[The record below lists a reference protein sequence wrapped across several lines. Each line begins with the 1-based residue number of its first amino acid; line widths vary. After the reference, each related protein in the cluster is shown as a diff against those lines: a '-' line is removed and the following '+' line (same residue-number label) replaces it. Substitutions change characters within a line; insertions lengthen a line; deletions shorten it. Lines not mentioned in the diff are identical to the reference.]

1 MLKMR
6 QGGNK
11 NRSLKWGGVLLA
23 LMMMLGSTVGLWGS
37 KSTGALPGDP
47 ANWIAEGADGLTLT
61 VVSVQ
66 QNEVELVPVWDD
78 YLFNEDTYDFGS
90 YYFDVANTGDTV
102 RLGVMVDGM
111 QDGKSYIVFDETELT
126 SADNGRV
133 FYEDVKPRTY
143 TWNMSDGIE
152 CYHDQDEPWCSY
164 TYLTNEYVIDATLRE
179 SNWNNSAGKNIIV
192 RPDKVGSS
200 DIEIVSVQQDGVDVV
215 LDKVGRHVNTIEGL
229 QTIPQTLNEYT
240 INDYNAPI
248 EVTVKFKNLEVGKH
262 YPYGIGEG
270 NYGAFTASSTEET
283 ITSELQ
289 LNYLKK
295 HVDAPIYLYSSDYM
309 DSKSVTMYFRVA
321 DANFHP
327 LGDIV
332 IDAISQ
338 GGTQIEPSYS
348 YNYGSREYTFEAND
362 VQPID
367 IALHATSAAAGMN
380 YYFSYTMNGDAWVS
394 SDEPIAI
401 SGDELNRGAVL
412 TIPAGYGLGESSA
425 LYLNFS
431 INTTGAG
438 YGYGSQLFIYQ
449 NYGEERRSDSLFIDY
464 YEDDELPRYDA
475 SIGYTINGE
484 EISDVINAKYHD
496 ENNPLWIRVTGAR
509 YDDAT
514 VYDVR
519 AKVATGNDD
528 IYNATFTATGA
539 ELNEGKTFVLD
550 GLVLSLPEFD
560 PSGSTSG
567 YEKSYDFS
575 LEINGLERKGTLY
588 YMHNGYLYTVMT
600 YAGGSVSASDGGNG
614 MGGAMYMT
622 SSYRVVRKSS
632 LDGSRNAVLHYRGG
646 GFDEDLSYNYALYY
660 NSNAGDSWW
669 SAPAGTKI
677 EEGVMSGSS
686 LNRDGLTVNVAVPDD
701 ASESSMYSLVIT
713 RNGGL
718 VIVSKDFLQ
727 FTDAPQLEAFKFHAD
742 SDSFMQTGSA
752 SYRLARGTNATAT
765 LIGAGFEESQ
775 QYKVWVS
782 YEGYYEEDDGEGGG
796 RSEDIDLSELGD
808 MVVVTGAELNAGYEY
823 ALNYD
828 EAIDDATQAAIMFDI
843 TDIDNDKPS
852 HYAGNEEGLYS
863 GHSIYIEYVS
873 EDDVFNSE
881 GGFQIDEE
889 TSEIIDV
896 SQPDD
901 SSEIRIDNRTAGEAE
916 THVEGEV
923 LTLVAQRACVVIGLR
938 GDEYSK
944 VNYATTRDDDGVRTN
959 TYNVGDYD
967 EVLVALKGDL
977 DMRGALNAR
986 DSAKIKYYVLSS
998 DNPNH
1003 LDLSALELLIADVNN
1018 SGTVTARDA
1027 ALVDYSILS
1036 IDNPNHRA
1044 LEW

>member
-1 MLKMR
+1 MLKKHFR
-6 QGGNK
+6 GNNSK
-11 NRSLKWGGVLLA
+11 SLKWSGVLIAILMA
-23 LMMMLGSTVGLWGS
+23 LSVTVGIVGVKTS
-37 KSTGALPGDP
+37 RAIEGDL
-47 ANWIAEGADGLTLT
+47 ANWTAEGGDGLTLT

-78 YLFNEDTYDFGS
+78 YLFNDDTYDFGN
-90 YYFDVANTGDTV
+90 YYFNVANTGDAI
-102 RLGVMVDGM
+102 RLGVRVDGM
-111 QDGKSYIVFDETELT
+111 KDGKSYEIFDETELT

-133 FYEDVKPRTY
+133 LYEDVKPHTY

-179 SNWNNSAGKNIIV
+179 SNWNNSVGKNIIV

-200 DIEIVSVQQDGVDVV
+200 DIEIVSVQQNGEDVV
-215 LDKVGRHVNTIEGL
+215 LDKVGRHVNTIDEM
-229 QTIPQTLNEYT
+229 QTVPQTLNEYT
-240 INDYNAPI
+240 INDYNTPI

-283 ITSELQ
+283 ITSELR

-295 HVDAPIYLYSSDYM
+295 HVNASIYLYSSDYM
-309 DSKSVTMYFRVA
+309 DNKSVTMYFRVA

-327 LGDIV
+327 LGDII

-338 GGTQIEPSYS
+338 GGEQITPT
-348 YNYGSREYTFEAND
+348 YNNDNGSREYTFRAND

-367 IALHATSAAAGMN
+367 IALHATEAAAGMN

-401 SGDELNRGAVL
+401 SGDELGRGAVL
-412 TIPAGYGLGESSA
+412 TIPAGYGLGEGSA
-425 LYLNFS
+425 LYLTFS
-431 INTTGAG
+431 INTTGTS
-438 YGYGSQLFIYQ
+438 YGYGPQLFIYQ
-449 NYGEERRSDSLFIDY
+449 DYGEERRSDGFFIDY

-496 ENNPLWIRVTGAR
+496 EDNPLWVKVMGER
-509 YDDAT
+509 YDDT
-514 VYDVR
+514 TTYNVR
-519 AKVATGNDD
+519 AKVATGNND
-528 IYNATFTATGA
+528 IYDTTFTATGA
-539 ELNEGKTFVLD
+539 ELNEGKTFVLN
-550 GLVLSLPEFD
+550 GLALSLPEFD

-567 YEKSYDFS
+567 YEKYYDFS

-600 YAGGSVSASDGGNG
+600 YAGGSVSASEGGNG

-646 GFDEDLSYNYALYY
+646 GFDDDLSYGYALYY

-677 EEGVMSGSS
+677 EEGVMPGSS

-727 FTDAPQLEAFKFHAD
+727 FTDAPQLEAFKFNAD

-752 SYRLARGTNATAT
+752 SYRLARGTDATAT
-765 LIGAGFEESQ
+765 LIGAGFEENQ

-782 YEGYYEEDDGEGGG
+782 YEGNYEENDGEGGG
-796 RSEDIDLSELGD
+796 RWEDIDLSGLDD

-823 ALNYD
+823 ALDYS
-828 EAIDDATQAAIMFDI
+828 EAIDDATQVAIMFEI
-843 TDIDNDKPS
+843 TDIDNDRPS

-873 EDDVFNSE
+873 ESDVFNSE
-881 GGFQIDEE
+881 NGFQIDED

-896 SQPDD
+896 SQPTGTEVRNLTGDV
-901 SSEIRIDNRTAGEAE
+901 AE
-916 THVEGEV
+916 T
-923 LTLVAQRACVVIGLR
+923 VVIENSLNVTSSKACMVIGQKN
-938 GDEYSK
+938 GEYERINAVSGAATETTK
-944 VNYATTRDDDGVRTN
+944 TYA
-959 TYNVGDYD
+959 YD
-967 EVLVALKGDL
+967 LTGYLDVMVVLKGDGDMDGEVSSADSNLINRSLISSSLRPYRELSELERIIFDL
-977 DMRGALNAR
+977 DGDNE
-986 DSAKIKYYVLSS
+986 ITSS
-998 DNPNH
+998 DSN
-1003 LDLSALELLIADVNN
+1003 LINRSLISSSLRPYKA
-1018 SGTVTARDA
+1018 
-1027 ALVDYSILS
+1027 I
-1036 IDNPNHRA
+1036 
-1044 LEW
+1044 EW